1 MALDESIKV
10 PLPRQGIVRYK
21 SGDVVYAYYITRIYR
36 NKKGKPTN
44 DRVSI
49 GKIDNET
56 GMLIPNKNYYEIYAK
71 ETPIK
76 DNDIESIKSCG
87 VTFLIDG
94 QFRETGLY
102 DVLKRKFP
110 QNAHKI
116 IALAEYMLCE
126 GNVMSYYEDW
136 YDEVYPHNGTKLSS
150 PEISRV
156 FQSIDYKSRMDFF
169 KTWIYARKQH
179 EYIVYDVTSISSYS
193 RGIESLEWGY
203 NRDKESLPQLNFA
216 MYYGQESMLPRV
228 FFKDCV
234 NLQIGV
240 K

>member
-76 DNDIESIKSCG
+76 DNDIESIKSEY
-87 VTFLIDG
+87 VALNFTL
-94 QFRETGLY
+94 EP
-102 DVLKRKFP
+102 RKFYTSGGEILHFGRR
-110 QNAHKI
+110 N
-116 IALAEYMLCE
+116 LT
-126 GNVMSYYEDW
+126 
-136 YDEVYPHNGTKLSS
+136 HNISVVELKLR
-150 PEISRV
+150 P
-156 FQSIDYKSRMDFF
+156 
-169 KTWIYARKQH
+169 
-179 EYIVYDVTSISSYS
+179 
-193 RGIESLEWGY
+193 
-203 NRDKESLPQLNFA
+203 
-216 MYYGQESMLPRV
+216 
-228 FFKDCV
+228 
-234 NLQIGV
+234 
-240 K
+240 